1 MRITWSEPA
10 LADLE
15 AIHDFIARDSLHYAS
30 RFVRRLLEATERL
43 AALPMLGRI
52 VPEGDGRHREVFE
65 PPYRIVYR
73 VEDDVVHVIRL
84 IHGARDFAALRR
96 DLEDTH

>member
-1 MRITWSEPA
+1 MRIIWSEPA

-15 AIHDFIARDSLHYAS
+15 AIHEFIARDSRQYAT
-30 RFVRRLLEATERL
+30 RFVQRLLEAAERL

-65 PPYRIVYR
+65 APYR
-73 VEDDVVHVIRL
+73 VENDVVHVVRL
-84 IHGARDFAALRR
+84 VRGARDFDALRR
-96 DLEDTH
+96 DLEATR

>member
-1 MRITWSEPA
+1 MRINWSQPA

-15 AIHDFIARDSLHYAS
+15 AIYDFIARDSSQYAV
-30 RFVRRLLEATERL
+30 RFVRRLLEAIERL
-43 AALPMLGRI
+43 ASLPMRGRI
-52 VPEGDGRHREVFE
+52 VPEGDGRHREIFE

-84 IHGARDFAALRR
+84 VHGARDFDALRDDPESR
-96 DLEDTH
+96 H

>member
-1 MRITWSEPA
+1 M
-10 LADLE
+10 
-15 AIHDFIARDSLHYAS
+15 
-30 RFVRRLLEATERL
+30 
-43 AALPMLGRI
+43 GRI

-84 IHGARDFAALRR
+84 VHGARDFDALRA
-96 DLEDTH
+96 DLESSH

>member
-1 MRITWSEPA
+1 MRINWTEPA

-15 AIHDFIARDSLHYAS
+15 AIHDFIARDSSHYAT
-30 RFVRRLLEATERL
+30 RFVRRLLEAVERL
-43 AALPMLGRI
+43 ADLPMLGRI

-73 VEDDVVHVIRL
+73 VENDVVHVIRL
-84 IHGARDFAALRR
+84 IHGARDFDALRH
-96 DLEDTH
+96 DLKDTH

>member
-1 MRITWSEPA
+1 MRIIWSEPA
-10 LADLE
+10 LADIE
-15 AIHDFIARDSLHYAS
+15 AIHDFIARDSRQYAT
-30 RFVRRLLEATERL
+30 RFVQRLLEATERL
-43 AALPMLGRI
+43 AALPMLGRV
-52 VPEGDGRHREVFE
+52 VPEGDGRHRKVFE

-73 VEDDVVHVIRL
+73 VEDDIVHVIRL